1 MQESC
6 QRSRKVEMGSKE
18 VWEEGMGHPD
28 VPRSVYVH
36 PKRIR
41 ACASAAECGQ
51 SAAEVRETHRMSRI
65 LIGCIRCAA
74 EVRPR
79 RRKCIR

>member
-6 QRSRKVEMGSKE
+6 RRPREVGMGSKE

-41 ACASAAECGQ
+41 ACASAAECGRGAGNA
-51 SAAEVRETHRMSRI
+51 SDESDVARM
-65 LIGCIRCAA
+65 
-74 EVRPR
+74 
-79 RRKCIR
+79 